1 MKKMLLRRAQI
12 VFVLFLALLGVS
24 ASLPAQAV
32 SGPLTGKNS
41 GVPGVVID
49 HQPPATREYIGSPSI
64 LKAPNGD
71 YIATHDLFGPGSPS
85 TTSAESKVFVS
96 KNRGASWKQTASF
109 QDQFWSNLFLQKNR
123 ICLMGTSAEY
133 GRIVIRTSDDNG
145 QSWSEAHFLTND
157 SGYHTAPVP
166 VVSKGG
172 RIYRA
177 FEFHPAGPWGSFQAF
192 MMWAPES
199 SDLTDPKSWS
209 FTKRLSFPANADGN
223 AWLEGNAVVGPD
235 GSILDVLRVNNLER
249 AAILRLDGDELK
261 VQGFVDFPGGAKKFT
276 IRFDPQTKLYW
287 TLSNPALPG
296 EPLAVSSPA
305 SVRNTLVVMSSPDLK
320 TWTPRSIVLHHEDS
334 VVHAFQYTDWQFDG
348 ADLIVVSRTAAE
360 DAQGSAH
367 TYHDANYLTFHRV
380 SNFRHLGKV
389 ALQGKPFS
397 AAEVTWAEQMQ
408 KWVASTRTDAA
419 RTTDGVAS
427 QPIGRYGTHTTTLS
441 TRTAT
446 GIAEEHRDWCD
457 IFVVVAG
464 EATLRSGGELVGAHT
479 VADGEQRGSAVSGGS
494 STHLVAGSV
503 VHIDPNIPHQLVLQ
517 GGATF
522 TYFVVKVKAASAK

>member
-1 MKKMLLRRAQI
+1 VVAGFFLENQSMRSLLTVL
-12 VFVLFLALLGVS
+12 VFALAI
-24 ASLPAQAV
+24 PATVCMSQ
-32 SGPLTGKNS
+32 
-41 GVPGVVID
+41 VPGVVID
-49 HQPPATREYIGSPSI
+49 HQAPATREYIGSPSI

-96 KNRGASWKQTASF
+96 KDRGATWTQTASF
-109 QDQFWSNLFLQKNR
+109 HEQFWSNLFVQKNR
-123 ICLMGTSAEY
+123 IYLMGASAEY

-145 QSWSEAHFLTND
+145 ASWSEAHYLTSD
-157 SGYHTAPVP
+157 TGYHTAPVP
-166 VVSKGG
+166 MITRNGC
-172 RIYRA
+172 IYRA

-192 MMWAPES
+192 MMSAPAN

-209 FTKRLSFPANADGN
+209 FSKSLNFPANVDGN

-261 VQGFVDFPGGAKKFT
+261 LQSFVDFPGGAKKFT
-276 IRFDPQTKLYW
+276 IRFDPQSKLYW

-296 EPLAVSSPA
+296 EPLAVSAPA

-320 TWTPRSIVLHHEDS
+320 NWTPRSIVLHHPDS
-334 VVHAFQYTDWQFDG
+334 IVHAFQYTDWQFDG
-348 ADLIVVSRTAAE
+348 TDLIVASRTAV
-360 DAQGSAH
+360 DDQQGSAH

-380 SNFRHLGKV
+380 SDFRNLGKI

-397 AAEVTWAEQMQ
+397 TAEVASSEQMQ
-408 KWVASTRTDAA
+408 KWMASIRNDASKTA
-419 RTTDGVAS
+419 DGAAS
-427 QPIGRYGTHTTTLS
+427 QPIGRYGTHTTTLT
-441 TRTAT
+441 TRIAT
-446 GIAEEHRDWCD
+446 GIAEQHRDWCD

-479 VADGEQRGSAVSGGS
+479 VADGEMRGSAVSGGS
-494 STHLVAGSV
+494 SQRLTPGSV
-503 VHIDPNIPHQLVLQ
+503 VHIDPHIPHQLVLDS
-517 GGATF
+517 GMTF
-522 TYFVVKVKAASAK
+522 TYFVVKARATTGM